1 MISNVWLKT
10 ACSRPIRKRA
20 LKVAIVVGSILVG
33 INHGDLLIHGEIGT
47 SQLIKMLLTYF
58 VPYAVSTYAAVG
70 ATLENTNNE

>member
-20 LKVAIVVGSILVG
+20 LKVAIVVGSILIV
-33 INHGDLLIHGEIGT
+33 INYGDLLIRGEVGAP
-47 SQLIKMLLTYF
+47 QLIKMLLTYF

>member
-1 MISNVWLKT
+1 MATNVWLKT

-20 LKVAIVVGSILVG
+20 LRVAIIVGSILVA
-33 INHGDLLIHGEIGT
+33 INHGDALIQGDVGN
-47 SQLIKMLLTYF
+47 SQMIKMLLTYF

>member
-1 MISNVWLKT
+1 MISSVWLKT

-20 LKVAIVVGSILVG
+20 LKVAIIVGSILVG
-33 INHGDLLIHGEIGT
+33 INHGDALIQGDAGA
-47 SQLIKMLLTYF
+47 SQMIKMLLTYF